1 MDTCPEGRPLRD
13 GLKQA
18 CLATGH
24 HAEVSALSSRGNRC
38 IPYPGHYSPAF
49 AFSAILYPQQMRL
62 ILQPDWSHLAARL
75 CDGLT
80 LFHAMSTSQE
90 DPTFL
95 PVIVLSACPHQ
106 AGKHPITNRLVR
118 ACQSIWLVKLDGIY
132 QWFTFVGPL
141 TQPCASSGLR
151 LPESHDNPH
160 GRRTPT
166 RVATLSVRSARGRYQ
181 PRTAPRLLAAERQV
195 AYTLPRGQQLI
206 TRFAPRTQPTSAL
219 WAEAAAETAA
229 FFYAFRHDV
238 LANVSPGLLFHT

>member
-1 MDTCPEGRPLRD
+1 MACLGSKNSAIELYPPGPEGWTPAPRGGPLRD

-80 LFHAMSTSQE
+80 LFRAMSTGQE

-95 PVIVLSACPHQ
+95 PVIVLSACSHQ
-106 AGKHPITNRLVR
+106 AGEHPITYRFG
-118 ACQSIWLVKLDGIY
+118 QS
-132 QWFTFVGPL
+132 
-141 TQPCASSGLR
+141 
-151 LPESHDNPH
+151 
-160 GRRTPT
+160 
-166 RVATLSVRSARGRYQ
+166 LSVD
-181 PRTAPRLLAAERQV
+181 LALQGL
-195 AYTLPRGQQLI
+195 TTFISGSL
-206 TRFAPRTQPTSAL
+206 AL
-219 WAEAAAETAA
+219 
-229 FFYAFRHDV
+229 V
-238 LANVSPGLLFHT
+238 L